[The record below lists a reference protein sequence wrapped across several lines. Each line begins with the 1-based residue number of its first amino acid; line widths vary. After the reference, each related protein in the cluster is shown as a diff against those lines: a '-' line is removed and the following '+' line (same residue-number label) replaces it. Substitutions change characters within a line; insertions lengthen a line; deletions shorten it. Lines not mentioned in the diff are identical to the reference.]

1 MTRQWVT
8 FVCVLA
14 LMPDATVLA
23 ADDEEQW
30 AWYDKGLH
38 LRSASD
44 NYTALI
50 IWRAQLR
57 YSNTDF
63 DNDFGNPNAD
73 KDDLRLNRA
82 RFKIGGK
89 LGAAWLDY
97 YAEYDLIRPALLDLW
112 LAPTINEAVGFRIG
126 QFKVPYNRERFDS
139 SGKQQFAERSI
150 VTPPFTL
157 DRQIG
162 VTAMGRLFTD
172 QAIDSSYFVGVFMGN
187 GRDGARDG
195 DGKPLVFGRWQ
206 WNIFKRVLPFS
217 RSDIHRTQLPTA
229 SLAVA
234 AASNRSAFTRFS
246 SAGGGEL
253 PAFPPG
259 EEGQFDTDQAM
270 AEFAMMYR
278 GFSVQA
284 EYHWK
289 QIDDRVN
296 RISSEM
302 TGLYLD
308 TGYFFAES
316 IDWFPEPLEIMARVA
331 RVEPDAPEATPRET
345 EVALGGNWY
354 FDGHNNKLTIDV
366 TRKTG
371 ELPSGNDDSWGVR
384 FQWEISF

>member
-1 MTRQWVT
+1 MPRRSIIL
-8 FVCVLA
+8 VCALA
-14 LMPDATVLA
+14 LMPDAAVLA
-23 ADDEEQW
+23 ANDEKQW
-30 AWYDKGLH
+30 LWYDEGLH
-38 LRSASD
+38 LHSASE

-73 KDDLRLNRA
+73 KSDLKLNRA

-89 LGAAWLDY
+89 MGAAWLDY
-97 YAEYDLIRPALLDLW
+97 YAEYDLTRPALLDLW
-112 LAPTINEAVGFRIG
+112 LAPGINEAIGFRVG

-139 SGKQQFAERSI
+139 SGKQLFAERSI

-162 VTAMGRLFTD
+162 VTAMGRLFRER
-172 QAIDSSYFVGVFMGN
+172 AIDSNYFVGMFVGN
-187 GRDGARDG
+187 GRDGSRDN

-206 WNIFKRVLPFS
+206 WNMFRRVLPFS
-217 RSDIHRTQLPTA
+217 RSDIDRTQLPTA

-246 SAGGGEL
+246 SAGGGAL
-253 PAFPPG
+253 PALPPG
-259 EEGQFDTDQAM
+259 DEGQFDTDQAM

-278 GFSVQA
+278 GFSIQT

-289 QIDDRVN
+289 RIDDRIN

-302 TGLYLD
+302 TGFYLD

-316 IDWFPEPLEIMARVA
+316 IDWFPEPLEMTARMARVDP
-331 RVEPDAPEATPRET
+331 EAPAATPRET
-345 EVALGGNWY
+345 ELALGGNWY
-354 FDGHNNKLTIDV
+354 FDGHKNKLTLDI

-371 ELPSGNDDSWGVR
+371 ELSSGNDDSWGVR
-384 FQWEISF
+384 FQWEISL